1 MNRYHIGD
9 MIIHHDINHIIRK
22 INNFL
27 NIVWS
32 IGWQK
37 AEINISFVVPS
48 IQNKHYISD
57 FSPTVYSFVLRSS
70 GRRSSSTSGKRT
82 LRRNGPDNLTVQCV
96 PANASSLKH
105 QSLPGSLQELVV
117 LKMDQLEPQ
126 SKQ

>member
-57 FSPTVYSFVLRSS
+57 FSPPLYIHLFFLPAAEDQAVLAENAHYVETVLAILRF
-70 GRRSSSTSGKRT
+70 
-82 LRRNGPDNLTVQCV
+82 
-96 PANASSLKH
+96 NACRQTQAASKH
-105 QSLPGSLQELVV
+105 QSLPGTLQELVIH
-117 LKMDQLEPQ
+117 KMDQLEPQ
-126 SKQ
+126 RK